1 MSRSA
6 VPTGAMR
13 ANHIWKRFHA
23 DRKAKRIRT
32 AMHYRKAKQQ
42 GLRSGGGRWT
52 WALRDIDFAVD
63 PGESIALI
71 GANGSGKS
79 TMLKIL
85 SRVMYP
91 HSGLMEVE
99 GRVGALIEVAAG
111 IHPQLTGR
119 ENVYIY
125 GSLLGLSRRDVSRRF
140 DDIIAFAGVEHA
152 VDRLVKF
159 YSSGMKMRI
168 GFAIAAF
175 LEPDILLV
183 DEVLSV
189 GDAAFQRKCLDQM
202 NVVLSGGTTL
212 VYVSHDLA
220 TVEAT
225 CSRAVW
231 LDYGVMRADG
241 PVREVLSDYRAAIE
255 ERDKLDL
262 KTEGDVKISDVVV
275 CGPDGGP
282 ARTSEPFCVRMNIDT
297 MSSMDA
303 TVFVGVSEGASTP
316 IFSVRHEMRIGEQR
330 SIRCTVP
337 ALPLPGGKFYVWASI
352 RGRRKDVLPWSPV
365 SSFEVV
371 GPDLDPAP
379 KGVVRLAPLYTPATW
394 DLE

>member
-1 MSRSA
+1 MSRRP
-6 VPTGAMR
+6 VPAGAMR
-13 ANHIWKRFHA
+13 ANHIWKRFRP
-23 DRKAKRIRT
+23 DRKAKRLRT
-32 AMHYRKAKQQ
+32 AMHYRKATQQ
-42 GLRSGGGRWT
+42 GLRTKGRQWT
-52 WALRDIDFAVD
+52 WALRDIDFSVD

-85 SRVMYP
+85 SQVMYP

-111 IHPQLTGR
+111 IHPQLSGR

-125 GSLLGLSRRDVSRRF
+125 GSLLGLSRKDVTRRF

-189 GDAAFQRKCLDQM
+189 GDASFQRRCLERM
-202 NVVLSGGTTL
+202 SEVLAEGATL

-225 CSRAVW
+225 CARAVW

-241 PVREVLSDYRAAIE
+241 PVRAVLTDYRQAIE
-255 ERDKLDL
+255 ERDKLELRAD
-262 KTEGDVKISDVVV
+262 GDARIGEVVV

-282 ARTSEPFCVRMNIDT
+282 ARTDEAFHVRLHVDAMAP
-297 MSSMDA
+297 MDA
-303 TVFVGVSEGASTP
+303 TVFLGVSEGPSTP
-316 IFSVRHEMRIGEQR
+316 IFSVRHEVRLGDR
-330 SIRCTVP
+330 RAIRCTIP
-337 ALPLPGGKFYVWASI
+337 SLPLPGGKYYVWAGI
-352 RGRRKDVLPWSPV
+352 RGPRKDLLHWSPV
-365 SSFEVV
+365 ANFEVV

-379 KGVVRLAPLYTPATW
+379 NGVVRMAPLYTRAAW